1 MKAFVISDNVDTY
14 MGMRLA
20 GFDCVV
26 VHQKEEVLD
35 ALQQCLT
42 DDSLACVL
50 MTTKI
55 VEMIPDVISE
65 YKLHL
70 KKPLLCEIP
79 DRHGNS
85 KIGET
90 IDAYISEAI
99 GVKL

>member
-20 GFDCVV
+20 GFDGVV

-65 YKLHL
+65 YKLHCCV
-70 KKPLLCEIP
+70 KFPIVM
-79 DRHGNS
+79 
-85 KIGET
+85 
-90 IDAYISEAI
+90 AI
-99 GVKL
+99 AKLVKRLMRTSVKRLALNFS